1 MYNCGKLS
9 AINAGST
16 LSLLLVGH
24 FQFARDVPDR
34 SSSQ

>member
-24 FQFARDVPDR
+24 FQLARDVPDR
-34 SSSQ
+34 TGSR